1 MKNRTCGH
9 VWHFPP
15 HPTAS
20 EHPRAAAR
28 NTLRVVLTDSH
39 FRHEKLN
46 NSVCFY
52 CIYNSN
58 MSLITSKGA
67 QMILSSR
74 LESSLRLSW
83 RAAEE
88 QRRRQSR
95 WRPVRLRGTEQPER
109 RAHRSYRGTN
119 LKPQRRV
126 EAGARIC
133 NSHCSEHLCRC
144 CAGDTP
150 TAVALVASPRQP
162 LRRSFPLPSTRLQQR
177 EGFER
182 HHRRENFCKSIPC
195 TLSLTKTQ
203 RTACITKTRAMETR
217 NCASV

>member
-1 MKNRTCGH
+1 MYDTSPLR
-9 VWHFPP
+9 
-15 HPTAS
+15 PTAS
-20 EHPRAAAR
+20 EHPRVAAR
-28 NTLRVVLTDSH
+28 NTLRVVLTDSYFH
-39 FRHEKLN
+39 HEKLN

-52 CIYNSN
+52 CIYNLN

-88 QRRRQSR
+88 QRRRRSR

-109 RAHRSYRGTN
+109 RAHRSYRGAN

-144 CAGDTP
+144 RAGDTP
-150 TAVALVASPRQP
+150 SAVALAAAPRQP
-162 LRRSFPLPSTRLQQR
+162 CGAPSPSQ
-177 EGFER
+177 
-182 HHRRENFCKSIPC
+182 HAS
-195 TLSLTKTQ
+195 LSMGRVWK
-203 RTACITKTRAMETR
+203 AP
-217 NCASV
+217 